1 MAQPATNR
9 REETAAAA
17 ALEVRLLGL
26 VDFDAALALQERL
39 VYELSGRDDAQGAL
53 LLCEHPPLITLGRE
67 ASAAQVTADPD
78 NLRACEI
85 DVRWIARGGG
95 AVVHA
100 PGQLAVYP
108 ILPLQRLGLGLN
120 EFRTRLEESAVAT
133 CRDVRV
139 PAKRRASEPGLWSRC
154 GQVAYFGAAVKS
166 WISYHGLFLNVD
178 PDPSFL
184 SLVSGSADGERPTS
198 LQALL
203 LRPVSM
209 AGVRESMVRHVANR
223 FGYERFHIYTG
234 HPWLRRTTQ
243 KVCQHA

>member
-1 MAQPATNR
+1 MAHPPTNR
-9 REETAAAA
+9 REGTAAAA

-39 VYELSGRDDAQGAL
+39 VYELSGRNDAQGAL

-67 ASAAQVTADPD
+67 ASAAQVTADLD
-78 NLRACEI
+78 DLRACEI

-95 AVVHA
+95 TIVHA

-108 ILPLQRLGLGLN
+108 ILPLQRLALGLD
-120 EFRTRLEESAVAT
+120 EYRTRLEEAAVAV
-133 CRDVRV
+133 CRDMRV
-139 PAKRRASEPGLWSRC
+139 PVKRRPPEPGVWSRC
-154 GQVAYFGAAVKS
+154 GQVAYFGGAVKS
-166 WISYHGLFLNVD
+166 WISFHGLFLNVD

-184 SLVSGSADGERPTS
+184 SLVSGNPGGERPTS

-209 AGVRESMVRHVANR
+209 AGVRESMIRHIAER
-223 FGYERFHIYTG
+223 FDYERFHIYTG
-234 HPWLRRTTQ
+234 HPWLKRTTQ